1 MVPFAF
7 HRELWF
13 ESSVPCYVTTTA
25 SLLPVYYHLYCVV
38 FVVRRSGF
46 GVWKLLLHFLSCCTL
61 DMSYRLLVKNAKQL
75 VMITKNHEK
84 MLCGKAMNDIVV
96 LNDAYAL
103 RLGVID

>member
-1 MVPFAF
+1 MSSTNHRIKMRNENFKNERVPINLD
-7 HRELWF
+7 H
-13 ESSVPCYVTTTA
+13 PC
-25 SLLPVYYHLYCVV
+25 
-38 FVVRRSGF
+38 F
-46 GVWKLLLHFLSCCTL
+46 GVWKLLLHFFSCCTL